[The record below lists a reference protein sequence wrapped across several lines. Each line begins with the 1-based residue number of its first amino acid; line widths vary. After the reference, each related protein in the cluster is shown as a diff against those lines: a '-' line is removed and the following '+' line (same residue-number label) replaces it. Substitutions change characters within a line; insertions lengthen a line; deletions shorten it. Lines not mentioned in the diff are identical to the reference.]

1 MGIFVVVRT
10 AVGTVVF
17 FAFATYLFG
26 VDHFQDAFSP
36 FLWKWMLV
44 YGGIIV
50 VIGQL
55 CWFKGISTTSASQVS
70 LANSFVPVAGVIF
83 AVLLVGDQPNMAV
96 LVGGEIIVFGITLA
110 QLAPIVERRTKAR
123 RAPTADEVV
132 DLEGGVNFKG
142 V

>member
-1 MGIFVVVRT
+1 
-10 AVGTVVF
+10 
-17 FAFATYLFG
+17 
-26 VDHFQDAFSP
+26 
-36 FLWKWMLV
+36 MLV

-55 CWFKGISTTSASQVS
+55 CWFKGISTTSASQIS

-96 LVGGEIIVFGITLA
+96 LVGGGIIVFGITLA